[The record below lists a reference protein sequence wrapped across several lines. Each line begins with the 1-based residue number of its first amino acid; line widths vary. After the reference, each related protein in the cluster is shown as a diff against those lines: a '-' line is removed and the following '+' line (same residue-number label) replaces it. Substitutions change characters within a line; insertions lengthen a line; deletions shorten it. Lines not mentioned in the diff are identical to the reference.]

1 MKRRDA
7 GTIDLFGDFKPA
19 PVVARFD
26 EQLVRAGNERG
37 RVARAVAAALRDQ
50 DDRRSAIAQEMSA
63 YLGERVSEAM
73 LNRYAS
79 QGAEEHAIP
88 AHRLIALAVITG
100 DARLINALL
109 ADTGMIAVDAKYEAL
124 IRREMLREAR
134 SKLEREEA
142 AADAQWKAG
151 RS

>member
-1 MKRRDA
+1 MSKRDG
-7 GTIDLFGDFKPA
+7 GTLDMFREFAPP

-26 EQLVRAGNERG
+26 EALVRASNERG
-37 RVARAVAAALRDQ
+37 RVARAVAATLREQ
-50 DDRRSAIAQEMSA
+50 DDRRAAIAAEMSE

-100 DARLINALL
+100 DARLLNALL
-109 ADTGMIAVDAKYEAL
+109 ADTGMIAIAAKYEAL
-124 IRREMLREAR
+124 IRREMLRDA
-134 SKLEREEA
+134 KANLEREEA
-142 AADAQWKAG
+142 AADAAWRAK
-151 RS
+151 R